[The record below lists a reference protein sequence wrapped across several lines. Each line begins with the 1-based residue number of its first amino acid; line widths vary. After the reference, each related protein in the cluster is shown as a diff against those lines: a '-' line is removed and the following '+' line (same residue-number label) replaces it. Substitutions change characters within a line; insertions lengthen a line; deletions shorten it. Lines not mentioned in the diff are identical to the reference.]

1 MKQVFV
7 VGMTCRFT
15 GRVWEVERF
24 PSLVDAQV
32 YADMQNRRANGSC
45 QYWVSLPCQQAG

>member
-1 MKQVFV
+1 MKQTYL

-24 PSLVDAQV
+24 PSLVDAQT
-32 YADMQNRRANGSC
+32 YADMSNRRANGGY
-45 QYWVSLPCQQAG
+45 QYWVSLDCQPAA